1 MMYEASIRRKDIKRN
16 REYIFSMSINEA
28 VVTEHSLESVRE
40 IINDWDPIGLF
51 PMAPDDEYEYEIK
64 KIYEYILDNVNI
76 GKKELASYISSTFIE
91 LFGIDSFTA
100 SDIDCLSIAEQILNA
115 DF

>member
-1 MMYEASIRRKDIKRN
+1 MRME
-16 REYIFSMSINEA
+16 ET
-28 VVTEHSLESVRE
+28 VVTEHSLECVRD

-51 PMAPDDEYEYEIK
+51 PMAPDDEYEDVIRQ
-64 KIYEYILDNVNI
+64 IYKYISDNADI
-76 GKKELASYISSTFIE
+76 GKKELATYISNTFID

-100 SDIDCLSIAEQILNA
+100 SDIDCLYVAEQILNA

>member
-1 MMYEASIRRKDIKRN
+1 M
-16 REYIFSMSINEA
+16 SMEE
-28 VVTEHSLESVRE
+28 VVATEHSIESVRE

-51 PMAPDDEYEYEIK
+51 PMAPDDEYEDEIK
-64 KIYEYILDNVNI
+64 KIYEYILDNTDI
-76 GKKELASYISSTFIE
+76 GKKELATFISNTFIE

-100 SDIDCLSIAEQILNA
+100 SDIDCLSIAEQILDA